1 MRWRLR
7 RTKEDSVATLP
18 PCHQRPAGGI
28 ISQGMEDTSSPRT
41 FQSPADVP
49 LRPGSRLWWRGGLQ
63 RLFFFY
69 IQCQALT
76 HTYIHTG
83 GQISTLT
90 GKMLYANTIPQ
101 QKNPWNISRTQYINY
116 SFAFSLTL
124 TPFLSFLLITVQL
137 PVESIPTKYS
147 HSAGCSHYEL
157 YIITSRRIGDPV
169 WSMTSFYSKAFRD
182 QDCEYSTCEAET
194 VYCERDAADSMH
206 TVFRGMLNENDIQTF
221 VILRHYRT
229 MPRGRK
235 PQKPFQ
241 RWCSSY
247 SVIAEIKPAHGP
259 LKSSSLTFSC
269 HVGSAF
275 IQSAEQMCQLQE
287 KSLCNKVC
295 IHTLSISAV
304 LIRKTITQVTCKRSS
319 LQTILT
325 FISRWKPWLG
335 VVIIAAARQEVKR
348 ISIKSDMILLRRMK
362 RWTVRS
368 SPVWNQKS
376 TVSSV
381 IVQR

>member
-1 MRWRLR
+1 METQTARHPDTGVLTQMLTQRVSEGLMRWRLR

-90 GKMLYANTIPQ
+90 GKMLYAHTIPQ
-101 QKNPWNISRTQYINY
+101 QKNTWNISRTQSINY

-229 MPRGRK
+229 MPCGRK

-275 IQSAEQMCQLQE
+275 IQSAEQMCQSQE
-287 KSLCNKVC
+287 KSLCNKDMF
-295 IHTLSISAV
+295 AY
-304 LIRKTITQVTCKRSS
+304 IRWVFQQSSSEKQSHRSPV
-319 LQTILT
+319 
-325 FISRWKPWLG
+325 RE
-335 VVIIAAARQEVKR
+335 ARY
-348 ISIKSDMILLRRMK
+348 RRY
-362 RWTVRS
+362 WRS
-368 SPVWNQKS
+368 SPGENLEWM
-376 TVSSV
+376 
-381 IVQR
+381 